1 MRRIIENI
9 KAGYR
14 LTFNREKQE
23 QFVWETLK
31 NFFDESKLDAYI
43 DNELKFLSSKFK
55 IGNGFVLVYYNIRNG
70 YFSCDVDILENY
82 PEEDTTELFILTTHF
97 NNFLK
102 YGIILVNV
110 HEQNVTYR
118 LKKEI
123 IMPLLHPEIIHEW
136 VRVHLY
142 TLRDLQSYYLKLI
155 HEKESPALIIA
166 DAINKTRK
174 DAA

>member
-1 MRRIIENI
+1 MRRIIEKI

-14 LTFNREKQE
+14 LTYNQKKQE
-23 QFVWETLK
+23 QFVWEELK
-31 NFFDESKLDAYI
+31 KLFDESKLDAYI

-70 YFSCDVDILENY
+70 YFSCDVDIIENY

-102 YGIILVNV
+102 HGIILVNV

-123 IMPLLHPEIIHEW
+123 IMPLLRPEIIHKW

-155 HEKESPALIIA
+155 QEKESPALIIA
-166 DAINKTRK
+166 DAINKIRK